1 MRTIL
6 ARAARL
12 FTVGIALLAPFSV
25 APLAAQQ
32 NADMLGT
39 LDALRA
45 NGDSTIIPPSDKFV
59 AGNRTIADHSRA
71 AGPVA
76 AFDGTVYVR
85 GIVDG
90 NVVTYHGDI
99 VVEPGGEIR
108 GSAYAIRGK
117 VRMLGG
123 VVTGDI
129 RAVDGDVGP
138 GGSAVPARVGG
149 AAILHELALAGSW
162 LAVLIIIG
170 ICVLVFASSNLDA
183 VADAIERDFVRVFI
197 AGIAGQ
203 LALLPALAV
212 LVLALILTVLGV
224 LLVPFAIVAYVLAA
238 AGLVTL
244 GYLAIAR
251 VTGRSMARRTGD
263 TDGAQRAASLKALT
277 VGLVLLMT
285 PWLLASLL
293 AGSPTGGLIVRTA
306 AFAITWVAATT
317 GLGAAIVSRGGV
329 KRTPAPDAQRA
340 MTSASWQTP
349 TPVAGVVAARRP
361 TPLSTPAP
369 K

>member
-12 FTVGIALLAPFSV
+12 FTVGLALFAPFSV

-45 NGDSTIIPPSDKFV
+45 NGDSTLIPSSDKFV
-59 AGNRTIADHSRA
+59 AGNRTIAEHSRV

-76 AFDGTVYVR
+76 ASDGTVYVR

-108 GSAYAIRGK
+108 GTAYAIRGK
-117 VRMLGG
+117 VQMRGG
-123 VVTGDI
+123 VVTGDV
-129 RAVDGDVGP
+129 RAIDGDVNP
-138 GGSAVPARVGG
+138 RGSSALLRVGS

-170 ICVLVFASSNLDA
+170 ICVLIFASSNLDA
-183 VADAIERDFVRVFI
+183 VADAIERDFVRVFV

-212 LVLALILTVLGV
+212 LVLALVLTVLGI
-224 LLVPFAIVAYVLAA
+224 LLVPFAIVAFVLAA

-251 VTGRSMARRTGD
+251 VTGRSIARRTAE
-263 TDGAQRAASLKALT
+263 TDGSPRAVALKALT

-285 PWLLASLL
+285 PWLIASLL
-293 AGSPTGGLIVRTA
+293 AGSPTGGLIARTA

-329 KRTPAPDAQRA
+329 KRSPAPAAQRA
-340 MTSASWQTP
+340 MASVSWQTP

-361 TPLSTPAP
+361 TPLSTTTP

>member
-1 MRTIL
+1 MPNIF
-6 ARAARL
+6 ARAVRL
-12 FTVGIALLAPFSV
+12 FTVGLAMLAPLT
-25 APLAAQQ
+25 AIPLAAQQ
-32 NADMLGT
+32 NADMLAT

-59 AGNRTIADHSRA
+59 AGNRTIAEHSRA
-71 AGPVA
+71 VGPVA

-117 VRMLGG
+117 VQMRGG
-123 VVTGDI
+123 VVTGDV
-129 RAVDGDVGP
+129 RAIDGDVGP
-138 GGSAVPARVGG
+138 RGTSAPARVGG

-162 LAVLIIIG
+162 LAVLIVIG

-183 VADAIERDFVRVFI
+183 VADAIERDFVRVFV

-212 LVLALILTVLGV
+212 LVLALILTVLGI

-251 VTGRSMARRTGD
+251 VTGRSIARRSGD

-277 VGLVLLMT
+277 AGLVLLMA
-285 PWLLASLL
+285 PWLVASLL

-329 KRTPAPDAQRA
+329 RRTAAPAAQRA
-340 MTSASWQTP
+340 MTSVSWQTP

-361 TPLSTPAP
+361 TPLSTTIP